1 MPRRI
6 VCGAGLL
13 AVLMTMTSCATDGG
27 DAAESSPSTRSGSSA
42 PAAITGTP
50 VPSTPVPGTPA
61 PSPTSDPATTPD
73 THSVL
78 VTFTESGGI
87 DGRHNSLVV
96 YEDGRFLRV
105 APRSPD
111 RPGRMTPAD
120 LAALRAALDDVDF
133 SRLRSR
139 PTGPPVMD
147 GLTRVV
153 VHDGHTAV
161 DDGTD
166 TPAALADV
174 YAALPPLT

>member
-1 MPRRI
+1 MLRRI
-6 VCGAGLL
+6 VRGAGLL
-13 AVLMTMTSCATDGG
+13 AVLMTMTSCVTDGG
-27 DAAESSPSTRSGSSA
+27 DAAEPRPATRSSSSA
-42 PAAITGTP
+42 PAATAGTP
-50 VPSTPVPGTPA
+50 LPGTPA
-61 PSPTSDPATTPD
+61 PGPTSDPATTPD
-73 THSVL
+73 PHSVL
-78 VTFTESGGI
+78 LTFTESGGI

-111 RPGRMTPAD
+111 RPGRMTPAG

-133 SRLRSR
+133 SRLPSR

-166 TPAALADV
+166 TPAALAGV
-174 YAALPPLT
+174 YEALPPLT